1 MSKILRLFIILHICS
16 YMARTQNSFEKLNSL
31 SEKFK
36 ETAYYDELRPGLD
49 ITMTID

>member
-16 YMARTQNSFEKLNSL
+16 YMARTQNSFEQL
-31 SEKFK
+31 EKFQ
-36 ETAYYDELRPGLD
+36 ETAYYDDLRPGLD